1 MPGNCGAIEAWAQ
14 PANGRTRE
22 LLPEVVRLF
31 EKSGSA
37 SLLDLRLSPEQTVAE
52 MDKVGVDWLMLSAW
66 CRPERWVCSN
76 DEIAAFTRA
85 FPELRIVAGHIGHP
99 WTERL

>member
-37 SLLDLRLSPEQTVAE
+37 SLLDLRLSPEQTVA
-52 MDKVGVDWLMLSAW
+52 
-66 CRPERWVCSN
+66 
-76 DEIAAFTRA
+76 
-85 FPELRIVAGHIGHP
+85 
-99 WTERL
+99 